1 MAETSPC
8 GYFIQGMTEDGKK
21 FRPSDWPERL
31 CGVLASIGPCASKP
45 NARLKYSIY
54 VRPIMHGDL
63 RCVVVDERLRT
74 VAPMAFD
81 FVMNFAKDNRLMI
94 TEGCSLPDPQKDRLQ
109 IREVFDTF

>member
-1 MAETSPC
+1 MADTFPGE
-8 GYFIQGMTEDGKK
+8 YFIQGITEDGKK

-31 CGVLASIGPCASKP
+31 CGVLSSIAPRASGP

-81 FVMNFAKDNRLMI
+81 FVMNFARDNRLMM
-94 TEGCSLPDPQKDRLQ
+94 TEGCSLPDSEK
-109 IREVFDTF
+109 FSSNT